1 MATRAS
7 CEGTTATTTLALVVA
22 PSASVTDAVSV
33 WVPTDRLGT
42 TSVAPVP
49 RAPSRLD
56 AQRTVAPRFPSSGSA
71 ATAPRRTGLA
81 VSRLVCGAGATIA
94 IAGGT
99 LGGRTTIVRSACP
112 VRPPASVA
120 AAVTVCVPTE
130 RRVVEKL
137 PPAPIAPSRS
147 EIQRS
152 AGVRLPSVA
161 SVAVPLK
168 TTPVPTNTR
177 DPAGGVAMATTGGL
191 GVMVTCTWAEPTA
204 PSESVAK
211 ATSVWLPSESVTV
224 RTGPG
229 PSRPSRLDVHST

>member
-81 VSRLVCGAGATIA
+81 VSRLASGAGATIA

-99 LGGRTTIVRSACP
+99 VGVRAANGPPALP
-112 VRPPASVA
+112 VRPPASVRP
-120 AAVTVCVPTE
+120 AVTP
-130 RRVVEKL
+130 
-137 PPAPIAPSRS
+137 
-147 EIQRS
+147 
-152 AGVRLPSVA
+152 VR
-161 SVAVPLK
+161 
-168 TTPVPTNTR
+168 
-177 DPAGGVAMATTGGL
+177 PAG
-191 GVMVTCTWAEPTA
+191 
-204 PSESVAK
+204 
-211 ATSVWLPSESVTV
+211 
-224 RTGPG
+224 
-229 PSRPSRLDVHST
+229 